1 MRLEQELI
9 QQRRE
14 EQDLAMANQFVLKE
28 EKKREVVDK
37 KKRKSDAQQGIKV
50 LKQRREQA
58 KRTLAAEK
66 AYEREEV

>member
-28 EKKREVVDK
+28 EKKREQVDK

>member
-58 KRTLAAEK
+58 KRTMAAEK

>member
-37 KKRKSDAQQGIKV
+37 KKRKSDAQSGIKV